1 MRKKS
6 VLTAVKPTLRRTER
20 EVDYNIT
27 DVPIVINNFKML
39 EDQIGLISRCG
50 KITYGKDRPSRT

>member
-6 VLTAVKPTLRRTER
+6 VPTAVKPMLRRMER
-20 EVDYNIT
+20 EEEYSIT
-27 DVPIVINNFKML
+27 DVPIVISNFKMP

-50 KITYGKDRPSRT
+50 RIMYGKDRPSRT

>member
-6 VLTAVKPTLRRTER
+6 VLTAVKPTLRRMGGKE
-20 EVDYNIT
+20 DYNIT
-27 DVPIVINNFKML
+27 DVPIVINNSKMP